1 VAGVLLVRNRP
12 VLTAKK
18 KLISR
23 ECFQIRI
30 LSRTLLYEGRAFF
43 TIENG
48 TFSGIVFA
56 DVVSNDDKEKI
67 RFARTN
73 CLVETRLNSS
83 TNFSSTISEVISTLP
98 FRLPIFLCALVLSCG
113 QRVPKGVRLYRAC
126 SARADLYITDI

>member
-43 TIENG
+43 TIGSG

-83 TNFSSTISEVISTLP
+83 TNFSSTISEVISTL
-98 FRLPIFLCALVLSCG
+98 LTLI
-113 QRVPKGVRLYRAC
+113 
-126 SARADLYITDI
+126 SAN